1 MTDALAI
8 ANTDH
13 SGIAE
18 QLDYQNQFVSFWING
33 QLMGIPV
40 NMVQEVLNP
49 QTIAATPLARREIA
63 GLLNLRGQIVTAL
76 NLRRRLG
83 LPDYEKTGES
93 MNVVIRYRN
102 ESYSLLVDEVGD
114 VINVQRDAIEP
125 PPRTI
130 DSRWKNFAQGVFRLE
145 GRLLLILNVAALL
158 TLDP

>member
-145 GRLLLILNVAALL
+145 GRLLLILNVSALL

>member
-130 DSRWKNFAQGVFRLE
+130 DARWKNFAQGVFRLE